1 MPLSFSILGDYASLA
16 ALGLILL
23 AKAMHFVWRKF
34 SKQSA

>member
-1 MPLSFSILGDYASLA
+1 MPLSFSILGNYASVT

-23 AKAMHFVWRKF
+23 AKALHYAWRKF